1 MTTSGERSKYAV
13 SLAELEKSAHVPPEQ
28 CVSEQVATHAE
39 PAINEYDQRL
49 AYLLSIQH
57 AG

>member
-1 MTTSGERSKYAV
+1 MAASGERSKYAV
-13 SLAELEKSAHVPPEQ
+13 SLAELEGSARPEPGEWTT
-28 CVSEQVATHAE
+28 EQVATHAE
-39 PAINEYDQRL
+39 PAITEYDQRL

>member
-13 SLAELEKSAHVPPEQ
+13 SLAELESSARVPLEE
-28 CVSEQVATHAE
+28 CVTSEVATHAE
-39 PAINEYDQRL
+39 PAINEYDQKL